1 MKKHPSE
8 YTKGE
13 VEFAKCVAAL
23 KAGAPNAYVYRKNVA
38 VTEAGD
44 FIIGLIYNTEL
55 RRYSCTAIE
64 IDGVRDN
71 GKLCTWDAEGGALEA
86 DLSDLRIE
94 SVHEGVSKI

>member
-1 MKKHPSE
+1 MKKSPAD
-8 YTKGE
+8 YTLGE
-13 VEFAKCVAAL
+13 TEFAKCVAAL
-23 KAGAPNAYVYRKNVA
+23 NAGAPNAYVYRKNIA

-44 FIIGLIYNTEL
+44 LVIGLTYNIEL

-86 DLSDLRIE
+86 DLSPLNIE